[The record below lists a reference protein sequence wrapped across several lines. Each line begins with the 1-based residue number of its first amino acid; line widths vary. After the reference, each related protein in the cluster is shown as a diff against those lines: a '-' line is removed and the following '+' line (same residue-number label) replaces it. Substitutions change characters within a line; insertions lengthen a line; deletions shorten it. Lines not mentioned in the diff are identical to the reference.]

1 MTGPGQYPSE
11 TRGLL
16 AAAKHLS
23 IDPAGEVGNVVIG
36 VRGWLDRHDGY
47 GAPELGLRVA
57 RVAEAAGTA
66 VGAWLGLV
74 GQHPRTGMTHTR
86 DEVAAELGEVV
97 LAALVALRSRGYDP
111 AAVLR
116 ERAHARVVTD
126 RVFHAETDQP
136 KETSR

>member
-1 MTGPGQYPSE
+1 VNGQQHH
-11 TRGLL
+11 RGAAGLL

-23 IDPAGEVGNVVIG
+23 IDPVGEVGNVVIG
-36 VRGWLDRHDGY
+36 VRGWLDRHNGY
-47 GAPELGLRVA
+47 GASELGLRVA
-57 RVAEAAGTA
+57 RVAEAAGA
-66 VGAWLGLV
+66 VVGAWLGPV
-74 GQHPRTGMTHTR
+74 GQHPRTGVTHTG

-97 LAALVALRSRGYDP
+97 LNALVALRSLGYDP

-126 RVFHAETDQP
+126 RVFHAEIDQP

>member
-1 MTGPGQYPSE
+1 VNGPKHHHE

-23 IDPAGEVGNVVIG
+23 IDPVGEVGNVVIG
-36 VRGWLDRHDGY
+36 VRRWLDRHNGY

-74 GQHPRTGMTHTR
+74 GQHPRTGVTHTR

>member
-86 DEVAAELGEVV
+86 DEVAAELGAVV
-97 LAALVALRSRGYDP
+97 LAALVALRSLGYDP

-126 RVFHAETDQP
+126 RVFHAETDRP